1 MRGTF
6 GKLEKSTF
14 QRYKFCTNR
23 SLDGKVMA
31 PESRVVRAVFSRF
44 SDEDSGQTGDAT
56 GELRVTSHSRSCSLS
71 YVPKLADQIV
81 ASWKESAHENGCP
94 GEKRVRFSACF
105 RTRG

>member
-14 QRYKFCTNR
+14 QRYKVYMNR

-31 PESRVVRAVFSRF
+31 LESWVFRAIFSHF
-44 SDEDSGQTGDAT
+44 SDEDSGQIGDAT
-56 GELRVTSHSRSCSLS
+56 GELRVASHSRSCSLS
-71 YVPKLADQIV
+71 HVPKLADQIV

-94 GEKRVRFSACF
+94 GEKTC
-105 RTRG
+105 